1 MSNKPSPQAGTSRP
15 AGGAF
20 KSIGALLLAIDRLTT
35 RLSWNAATLMLA
47 IAVACGIF
55 QVLARFLLNAPSDWT
70 EVVTRFA
77 LIWMVYLGISVAL
90 RQGAMVSVDLLHR
103 TLPKAWRRRLDVV
116 IAACVL
122 TLLGIMAYWGA
133 QIAWRIRF
141 QSIAGLEISMSWAY
155 LAIPIGAAFA
165 AIAVLAQF
173 FDPQNH
179 ELENAT

>member
-1 MSNKPSPQAGTSRP
+1 M
-15 AGGAF
+15 
-20 KSIGALLLAIDRLTT
+20 DRLTT
-35 RLSWNAATLMLA
+35 RVAGHAAVLMLV
-47 IAVACGIF
+47 IAVASGLF
-55 QVLARFLLNAPSDWT
+55 QVLARFLLNTPSDWT

-103 TLPKAWRRRLDVV
+103 SLPKQWRRSLDVV

-122 TLLGIMAYWGA
+122 SLLGIMAYWGA

-141 QSIAGLEISMSWAY
+141 QSIAGLEVSMSWAY
-155 LAIPIGAAFA
+155 LAIPVGAAFA
-165 AIAVLAQF
+165 AIAVLAHF

-179 ELENAT
+179 ELETAT